1 MVLDMVHNL
10 CNILGRGYRDE
21 GSTRDELLEA
31 EPLMQDVVK
40 RKRRLYGPA
49 HPETGVAERASRKGI
64 VASTRLHMIWEGG
77 RLNDCF

>member
-49 HPETGVAERASRKGI
+49 HPETGVAERALSHLRSLLARG
-64 VASTRLHMIWEGG
+64 
-77 RLNDCF
+77 